1 MTTELQFYDAAKA
14 ALAKAV
20 KVDEVKKIHDK
31 AAAVKAAARIAM
43 DKTLEADAAEI
54 RMRAERR
61 LGQLMEQ
68 QKQTVGFNKGGK
80 SEHRNRVKT
89 KPGKVTLTEAGIDKN
104 LAQQARTAAKPSDQ
118 EFESKVAAE
127 KEYIT
132 APKPV
137 TVSEKP
143 KPKKPATPRRRVPA
157 ADSKPPSVSA
167 EDIALKRFTTVAAG
181 LVQLTRNRSAERFAK
196 TALPDEGIRQ
206 LAKLFSDLA
215 KIRCSGLTRHHPLR
229 SLSSSARPSAPH
241 LIRGRHEA
249 LPGLLRDHQSHRWHN
264 CAGRR

>member
-1 MTTELQFYDAAKA
+1 
-14 ALAKAV
+14 
-20 KVDEVKKIHDK
+20 
-31 AAAVKAAARIAM
+31 
-43 DKTLEADAAEI
+43 
-54 RMRAERR
+54 MRAERR
-61 LGQLMEQ
+61 LGELMDQ
-68 QKQTVGFNKGGK
+68 QKKTVGTNKGGRPSK
-80 SEHRNRVKT
+80 KT
-89 KPGKVTLTEAGIDKN
+89 AILENAVSKPATLAEAGIGTN
-104 LAQQARTAAKPSDQ
+104 LAHRARTAAKPSDQ

-167 EDIALKRFTTVAAG
+167 EDIALKRFTTVAPG

-215 KIRCSGLTRHHPLR
+215 KIRCSGLTRA
-229 SLSSSARPSAPH
+229 SSAEVSVEQRKAEHATLDKGAS
-241 LIRGRHEA
+241 
-249 LPGLLRDHQSHRWHN
+249 
-264 CAGRR
+264 